1 MSGWSQ
7 PYAACH
13 FAYGN
18 VGCAIDW
25 LRGVIEATPEELA
38 FEMFACIPDELREAY
53 AVRSAHEMRGAIG
66 SVSVHSLG
74 FAIYVRLTRRRR
86 TVKLNGCQ

>member
-18 VGCAIDW
+18 VGCVIDW

-38 FEMFACIPDELREAY
+38 FEMFACMPDELREAY
-53 AVRSAHEMRGAIG
+53 AVRSAHI
-66 SVSVHSLG
+66 
-74 FAIYVRLTRRRR
+74 
-86 TVKLNGCQ
+86 